1 VGSSRSF
8 WNSQSI
14 SRNDDR
20 SSTVRERADNREDRR
35 EEELIESGHERQP
48 IPMRSTDMRGTDR
61 SGQEFKEAPEAQMTD
76 ESRRVMTEAR
86 TPERRMSERRTSAQ
100 TAANEPTPLFGRDE
114 AGSLRDRWEVIQAT
128 FVDDPKHAVES
139 ADNLIS
145 EAIDRLSKVFTDE
158 RTNLEQQWNRG
169 DEASTEDLRLALQ
182 KYRSFFDRLLA
193 A

>member
-1 VGSSRSF
+1 
-8 WNSQSI
+8 
-14 SRNDDR
+14 
-20 SSTVRERADNREDRR
+20 VRERADNRERRR

-48 IPMRSTDMRGTDR
+48 IPMRGTEG
-61 SGQEFKEAPEAQMTD
+61 SGHEFKEAPQAQMTD
-76 ESRRVMTEAR
+76 ESRRGMA
-86 TPERRMSERRTSAQ
+86 ERRTSERRTAQ